1 MLSLTAP
8 SVRCLMSSSLPRV
21 VHRAV
26 PVSSAAA
33 FGIFH
38 LRTLHGGGNNR
49 GFSSGTR
56 IGGSGSDDGIKNN
69 NSGGGPAALRRETE
83 KAIDRTLRKLMKKR
97 AKGGFGDSEAI
108 QSLDRRLVG
117 LRELEEGLNQKK
129 DFDSLL
135 DFAKQ
140 FDVSDKP
147 KERQPRGPKKVKGPT
162 SMPKTRKV
170 TYTAELCFFRRARVR
185 MLFVSPPRMRVCPFA
200 PLSVRPFSPSVIH
213 PFACLSLLPS
223 FLPSNSLRNII
234 YFISFPFLAA
244 IPHLHFLRFY
254 TNPCW

>member
-56 IGGSGSDDGIKNN
+56 IGGTRIGGSGSDDGINNN

-185 MLFVSPPRMRVCPFA
+185 MLFVSPPAHARLPIRPSICP
-200 PLSVRPFSPSVIH
+200 SIFSICHPSIR
-213 PFACLSLLPS
+213 LPVSSS
-223 FLPSNSLRNII
+223 FLPS
-234 YFISFPFLAA
+234 F
-244 IPHLHFLRFY
+244 
-254 TNPCW
+254 